1 MIRADRWFF
10 RLLGNIAG
18 VPDRQLADWLVDLL
32 EQ

>member
-1 MIRADRWFF
+1 MMRADRWFF
-10 RLLGNIAG
+10 RLRGNIAC

>member
-10 RLLGNIAG
+10 RLCGNIAC
-18 VPDRQLADWLVDLL
+18 VPNGLLADWLVDLL